1 MVEQQSDADIDRVF
15 HALADATRRD
25 IVRRTLVSEQSVT
38 QLAAAYAMSFAAV
51 SKHIAVLA
59 EARLI
64 TKRAEGR
71 VRLVRAD
78 PSAIARAQQLLRSY
92 EDLWRGRVDRLDALL
107 SEEADAGIHSGP
119 AHRVTGWS
127 GIHPSTRRGSAPRG
141 PARHGIRPRNPRALT
156 RRRSPS
162 CPSHPSRATPKRS
175 P

>member
-107 SEEADAGIHSGP
+107 SEEADATASTAVPPTESPGGAASTPRP
-119 AHRVTGWS
+119 AAVPPPGAPPATA
-127 GIHPSTRRGSAPRG
+127 SAPET
-141 PARHGIRPRNPRALT
+141 PAP
-156 RRRSPS
+156 
-162 CPSHPSRATPKRS
+162 
-175 P
+175 

>member
-25 IVRRTLVSEQSVT
+25 IVRRTLVTEQSVT

-78 PSAIARAQQLLRSY
+78 PAALARAQELLRSY
-92 EDLWRGRVDRLDALL
+92 EDLWRGRIDRLDALL
-107 SEEADAGIHSGP
+107 AQPDAP
-119 AHRVTGWS
+119 A
-127 GIHPSTRRGSAPRG
+127 ST
-141 PARHGIRPRNPRALT
+141 PRAT
-156 RRRSPS
+156 RAARMAAPDAPAS
-162 CPSHPSRATPKRS
+162 TP
-175 P
+175 PTEP

>member
-1 MVEQQSDADIDRVF
+1 MVEQLNDADIDRVF

-59 EARLI
+59 DARLI

-71 VRLVRAD
+71 VRLVSAD
-78 PSAIARAQQLLRSY
+78 PTALARAQDLLRSY
-92 EDLWRGRVDRLDALL
+92 EELWRGRIDRLDAILL
-107 SEEADAGIHSGP
+107 EDAGCRHSSRP
-119 AHRVTGWS
+119 
-127 GIHPSTRRGSAPRG
+127 PNPPRTE
-141 PARHGIRPRNPRALT
+141 PT
-156 RRRSPS
+156 KEPS
-162 CPSHPSRATPKRS
+162 CPSHPSRATPKRL

>member
-1 MVEQQSDADIDRVF
+1 MVEQQTDADIDRVF

-25 IVRRTLVSEQSVT
+25 IVRRTLVAEQSVT

-78 PSAIARAQQLLRSY
+78 PAMIARAQRLLRSY
-92 EDLWRGRVDRLDALL
+92 EDLWRGRIDRLDALL
-107 SEEADAGIHSGP
+107 DADPGATASPVDSSAVRAPRAGDAAP
-119 AHRVTGWS
+119 HRGT
-127 GIHPSTRRGSAPRG
+127 SAP
-141 PARHGIRPRNPRALT
+141 AAS
-156 RRRSPS
+156 SP
-162 CPSHPSRATPKRS
+162 PPDTPT

>member
-64 TKRAEGR
+64 IKRAEGR

-107 SEEADAGIHSGP
+107 SEEADAAASTAVPPTESPGGAASTPRP
-119 AHRVTGWS
+119 APV
-127 GIHPSTRRGSAPRG
+127 PPRGAPPATASAPET
-141 PARHGIRPRNPRALT
+141 PAP
-156 RRRSPS
+156 
-162 CPSHPSRATPKRS
+162 
-175 P
+175 

>member
-1 MVEQQSDADIDRVF
+1 MYNQMVEQQSDADIDRVF

-78 PSAIARAQQLLRSY
+78 PAALARAQRLLRSY

-107 SEEADAGIHSGP
+107 AEPNAASSPTPKPDATASTPRTTGAARTTAPDAP
-119 AHRVTGWS
+119 AS
-127 GIHPSTRRGSAPRG
+127 IPSTE
-141 PARHGIRPRNPRALT
+141 I
-156 RRRSPS
+156 
-162 CPSHPSRATPKRS
+162 
-175 P
+175 

>member
-25 IVRRTLVSEQSVT
+25 IVRRTLVSERSVT

-78 PSAIARAQQLLRSY
+78 PAALARAQHLLRSY

-107 SEEADAGIHSGP
+107 AEDPAAPASAPPREEAP
-119 AHRVTGWS
+119 AAPASAEAPGTAAS
-127 GIHPSTRRGSAPRG
+127 TPPTEPTHP
-141 PARHGIRPRNPRALT
+141 
-156 RRRSPS
+156 
-162 CPSHPSRATPKRS
+162 
-175 P
+175 

>member
-107 SEEADAGIHSGP
+107 SEDVDATASTAVPPTESPGGTASTPRP
-119 AHRVTGWS
+119 AAAPPTGA
-127 GIHPSTRRGSAPRG
+127 PPATASAPET
-141 PARHGIRPRNPRALT
+141 PAP
-156 RRRSPS
+156 
-162 CPSHPSRATPKRS
+162 
-175 P
+175 

>member
-1 MVEQQSDADIDRVF
+1 MVEQQTDADIDRVF

-25 IVRRTLVSEQSVT
+25 IVRRTLVTEQSVT

-78 PSAIARAQQLLRSY
+78 PAALARAQELLRSY
-92 EDLWRGRVDRLDALL
+92 EDLWRGRIDRLDALL
-107 SEEADAGIHSGP
+107 AEPAASAGRAETADAAASP
-119 AHRVTGWS
+119 VRQTRAVRTTAPDAAAS
-127 GIHPSTRRGSAPRG
+127 TPSTE
-141 PARHGIRPRNPRALT
+141 T
-156 RRRSPS
+156 
-162 CPSHPSRATPKRS
+162 
-175 P
+175 

>member
-1 MVEQQSDADIDRVF
+1 MSDTDIDRVF

-78 PSAIARAQQLLRSY
+78 PAALARAQDLLRSY
-92 EDLWRGRVDRLDALL
+92 EDLWRGRIDRLDALL
-107 SEEADAGIHSGP
+107 SEDPDPTAPVSRLPSAVPPRSGDTAPGHEASDHP
-119 AHRVTGWS
+119 AS
-127 GIHPSTRRGSAPRG
+127 IPQ
-141 PARHGIRPRNPRALT
+141 N
-156 RRRSPS
+156 
-162 CPSHPSRATPKRS
+162 
-175 P
+175 

>member
-25 IVRRTLVSEQSVT
+25 IVRRTLVAEQSVT

-78 PSAIARAQQLLRSY
+78 PAALARAQDLLRSY
-92 EDLWRGRVDRLDALL
+92 EDLWRGRIERLDALL
-107 SEEADAGIHSGP
+107 SGEADAAASP
-119 AHRVTGWS
+119 
-127 GIHPSTRRGSAPRG
+127 APRAARSETPNPAASGAPRTPRREVPG
-141 PARHGIRPRNPRALT
+141 PPA
-156 RRRSPS
+156 SPS
-162 CPSHPSRATPKRS
+162 RPEAPEN
-175 P
+175 

>member
-92 EDLWRGRVDRLDALL
+92 EDLWRGRVGRLDALL
-107 SEEADAGIHSGP
+107 SEEADAAASTAVPPTESPGGAASTPRP
-119 AHRVTGWS
+119 AAVPPPGAPPATA
-127 GIHPSTRRGSAPRG
+127 SAPET
-141 PARHGIRPRNPRALT
+141 PAP
-156 RRRSPS
+156 
-162 CPSHPSRATPKRS
+162 
-175 P
+175 

>member
-1 MVEQQSDADIDRVF
+1 MVEQRDDADIDRVF

-25 IVRRTLVSEQSVT
+25 IVRRTLVTEQSVT

-78 PSAIARAQQLLRSY
+78 PAALARAQELLRSY
-92 EDLWRGRVDRLDALL
+92 EDLWRGRIDRLDALL
-107 SEEADAGIHSGP
+107 ARPDAP
-119 AHRVTGWS
+119 A
-127 GIHPSTRRGSAPRG
+127 ST
-141 PARHGIRPRNPRALT
+141 PRAT
-156 RRRSPS
+156 RAARTAAPDAPAS
-162 CPSHPSRATPKRS
+162 TP
-175 P
+175 PTEP

>member
-1 MVEQQSDADIDRVF
+1 MVKQQPLDDADIDRVF

-25 IVRRTLVSEQSVT
+25 IVRRTLVAEQSVT

-78 PSAIARAQQLLRSY
+78 PAALARAQDLLRSY
-92 EDLWRGRVDRLDALL
+92 EDLWRGRIDRLDALL
-107 SEEADAGIHSGP
+107 AE
-119 AHRVTGWS
+119 
-127 GIHPSTRRGSAPRG
+127 PSP
-141 PARHGIRPRNPRALT
+141 
-156 RRRSPS
+156 
-162 CPSHPSRATPKRS
+162 ATPPHDGAGVPAS
-175 P
+175 VPPPPN

>member
-1 MVEQQSDADIDRVF
+1 MVEQQSDAGIDRVF

-25 IVRRTLVSEQSVT
+25 IVRRTLVAEQSVT

-78 PSAIARAQQLLRSY
+78 PAALDRAQQLLRSY
-92 EDLWRGRVDRLDALL
+92 EDLWRGRIDRLDALL
-107 SEEADAGIHSGP
+107 SEEADA
-119 AHRVTGWS
+119 AA
-127 GIHPSTRRGSAPRG
+127 SA
-141 PARHGIRPRNPRALT
+141 L
-156 RRRSPS
+156 RSPS
-162 CPSHPSRATPKRS
+162 APPPPSRDAAPGHETPES
-175 P
+175 AASTPQN

>member
-1 MVEQQSDADIDRVF
+1 MSFDRLPVSRKPGLCHRNAFPTDVSCRRGFALLTCNQMVEQQSDADIDRVF

-25 IVRRTLVSEQSVT
+25 IVRRTLVTEQSVT

-78 PSAIARAQQLLRSY
+78 PAALARAQELLRSY
-92 EDLWRGRVDRLDALL
+92 EDLWRGRIDRLDALL
-107 SEEADAGIHSGP
+107 AQSDAP
-119 AHRVTGWS
+119 A
-127 GIHPSTRRGSAPRG
+127 STP
-141 PARHGIRPRNPRALT
+141 PTEP
-156 RRRSPS
+156 
-162 CPSHPSRATPKRS
+162 
-175 P
+175 

>member
-107 SEEADAGIHSGP
+107 SEEADAAASTAVPPTASPGGAASTPRP
-119 AHRVTGWS
+119 AAVPPQG
-127 GIHPSTRRGSAPRG
+127 AP
-141 PARHGIRPRNPRALT
+141 PATASVPE
-156 RRRSPS
+156 
-162 CPSHPSRATPKRS
+162 TPA